1 MAFLNK
7 LFGKKD
13 KNKKDGEE
21 LRENESAENEEKD
34 PDTLADGEDELTE
47 EEILGVRN
55 LMIKVEEG
63 GISAEQLESW
73 AAQAEDGELPE
84 EMLELVSGGL
94 LISSLLIG
102 IAITTAATGVAVG
115 TTVGIGAGVVSAIKN
130 RW

>member
-1 MAFLNK
+1 MNIERLKEVFLDEAFVK
-7 LFGKKD
+7 SLF
-13 KNKKDGEE
+13 ELE
-21 LRENESAENEEKD
+21 TVAEVQAALREK
-34 PDTLADGEDELTE
+34 GIELTE
-47 EEILGVRN
+47 EEILGVRD
-55 LMIKVEEG
+55 LLIKVEEG
-63 GISAEQLESW
+63 GISAEQLENW

>member
-1 MAFLNK
+1 MNIEKMKEVLSDEAFFK
-7 LFGKKD
+7 SLF
-13 KNKKDGEE
+13 ELE
-21 LRENESAENEEKD
+21 TVAEVQAALREK
-34 PDTLADGEDELTE
+34 GVELSE
-47 EEILGVRN
+47 EEILGVRD
-55 LMIKVEEG
+55 LLIKVEEG

>member
-1 MAFLNK
+1 MNIEKMKEVLSDEAFVK
-7 LFGKKD
+7 SLF
-13 KNKKDGEE
+13 E
-21 LRENESAENEEKD
+21 LETVAEVQAALQEK
-34 PDTLADGEDELTE
+34 GIELTE
-47 EEILGVRN
+47 EEILGVRD
-55 LMIKVEEG
+55 LLIKVEEG

-115 TTVGIGAGVVSAIKN
+115 TTVGIGAGVVSAVKN

>member
-1 MAFLNK
+1 MNIEKMKEVLSDETFFK
-7 LFGKKD
+7 SLF
-13 KNKKDGEE
+13 ELE
-21 LRENESAENEEKD
+21 TVAEVQAALREK
-34 PDTLADGEDELTE
+34 GIELTE
-47 EEILGVRN
+47 EEILGVRD
-55 LMIKVEEG
+55 LLIKVEEG

-73 AAQAEDGELPE
+73 AAQAEDGELTE

>member
-1 MAFLNK
+1 MENYKMKEIFADEAFVKSLM
-7 LFGKKD
+7 
-13 KNKKDGEE
+13 E
-21 LRENESAENEEKD
+21 LESAAEVQEALKEK
-34 PDTLADGEDELTE
+34 GIELTE
-47 EEILGVRN
+47 DDIMALRDIIL
-55 LMIKVEEG
+55 KVEECE
-63 GISAEQLESW
+63 ISREQLESW

-84 EMLELVSGGL
+84 EMLEFVSGGL